1 MLGIPLPAVLD
12 FMKKKDLSENS
23 DSVQLFYGDEFLVK
37 ERVRELLDKLLKPDL
52 RSTNLIVIDGIN
64 VDVSYLSNQLFTPS
78 LFGGAR
84 VLLVENTTLFS
95 ARTDQQKT
103 LRKVIDS
110 WDGGDRKA
118 AFRAFAQLL
127 SLLGIDSGNL
137 ENSSDWIDEVLG
149 GSSTV
154 RDREALSEIGREFLE
169 ENETTELKGS
179 ETALEELILSSFP
192 EQIFL
197 IFTTASVDKRKK
209 IFKAVE
215 KRGRVVECAVPR
227 EKRGATLEKGFFE
240 DQVRQAL
247 RGSGKNINPRA
258 IRVMYSRAGGDLR
271 QLRAEID
278 KLVAFV
284 GDRKEINVQDVE
296 TLFDDSHETEF
307 FEFTN
312 ALRSAELAQCLPA
325 LHKNLRMV
333 SHPLQTLAIV
343 ANDIRRLMVA
353 RELLFSTF
361 RETWKPGMS
370 YDDFVPIAR
379 KALQDDPRAKEKGTY
394 NLLAMNEY
402 ALFNLL
408 KVAQKFTMERLLYI
422 MEAILEADVLL
433 KSSRLGAR
441 SPQVIMEQVVYAICK
456 PKARITG

>member
-1 MLGIPLPAVLD
+1 MA
-12 FMKKKDLSENS
+12 
-23 DSVQLFYGDEFLVK
+23 
-37 ERVRELLDKLLKPDL
+37 KLLIL
-52 RSTNLIVIDGIN
+52 VRCRSCIH
-64 VDVSYLSNQLFTPS
+64 
-78 LFGGAR
+78 A
-84 VLLVENTTLFS
+84 
-95 ARTDQQKT
+95 
-103 LRKVIDS
+103 
-110 WDGGDRKA
+110 
-118 AFRAFAQLL
+118 
-127 SLLGIDSGNL
+127 
-137 ENSSDWIDEVLG
+137 
-149 GSSTV
+149 
-154 RDREALSEIGREFLE
+154 
-169 ENETTELKGS
+169 
-179 ETALEELILSSFP
+179 P
-192 EQIFL
+192 E
-197 IFTTASVDKRKK
+197 R
-209 IFKAVE
+209 
-215 KRGRVVECAVPR
+215 
-227 EKRGATLEKGFFE
+227 
-240 DQVRQAL
+240 
-247 RGSGKNINPRA
+247 
-258 IRVMYSRAGGDLR
+258 DLR
-271 QLRAEID
+271 QLHAEID

-333 SHPLQTLAIV
+333 SHPLQTLAIM

-370 YDDFVPIAR
+370 YDGFVPILR

-408 KVAQKFTMERLLYI
+408 KVAQKFTMERLLGI

-441 SPQVIMEQVVYAICK
+441 SPQVILEQVVYAICK
-456 PKARITG
+456 PERKIAG